1 MTPDEAVERQ
11 AMRTKAPILS
21 RWSRIV
27 LQVAVANWVCL
38 RPIRRKA
45 HTRRCGS
52 RSRSARSADPG
63 DGPRDHEQGAAD
75 DAQVLGD

>member
-45 HTRRCGS
+45 HTRRVAQGRDRPVAPIPATVRAIMS
-52 RSRSARSADPG
+52 RVRPMMRRS
-63 DGPRDHEQGAAD
+63 
-75 DAQVLGD
+75 